1 MSTSSDFVIGHVEHC
16 DYCIGVEDRTDID
29 DVEKC
34 QLQSE
39 HAWESAIGA
48 ADSMV
53 TEEDMRV

>member
-1 MSTSSDFVIGHVEHC
+1 MSASSDFVIGHAEHC
-16 DYCIGVEDRTDID
+16 DYCIEVEDRTDID

-48 ADSMV
+48 AESRMA
-53 TEEDMRV
+53 EEESC